1 MANKDDIIM
10 EDAINANDI
19 ELSTDDTGLT
29 LDDFGESN
37 FVSNPQKDQT
47 ILFKVLK
54 IKENPNVEVIKKDG
68 STFIN
73 GCAYKDPLKHGGKK
87 GLRYDIETDLG
98 VYTVKPWEVLFK
110 LLRQKKGSEGVL
122 VQYALTH
129 NRRFEGAKVSITRLV
144 DTGHASIAIPDLMKI
159 LGKNEVDTKKYKE
172 EVIKARDESRCFD
185 IKLVE

>member
-10 EDAINANDI
+10 EDAINANEI

-47 ILFKVLK
+47 IVFKVLK
-54 IKENPNVEVIKKDG
+54 LKQNPNIEIVKKDG
-68 STFIN
+68 TTFIN
-73 GCAYKDPLKHGGKK
+73 GCAYKDPTKHNGEK

-98 VYTVKPWEVLFK
+98 IYTIKPWEVLFK
-110 LLRQKKGSEGVL
+110 LIRQKKGSEGVL
-122 VQYALTH
+122 VQYALAH

-159 LGKNEVDTKKYKE
+159 LGKNEAETRKYKE

-185 IKLVE
+185 IKLVD